1 MLRLEAL
8 VGTPVLAEDARRR
21 VAHDGILGLVRAL
34 KYAVKRLQLL
44 LRQARLCVGRCKSAR
59 NY

>member
-1 MLRLEAL
+1 MLRLEVR

-21 VAHDGILGLVRAL
+21 VAHDGILDLIRVL
-34 KYAVKRLQLL
+34 EYAVKRLQLL
-44 LRQARLCVGRCKSAR
+44 LCQACLCAERCTSAR